1 MADIDLRTFVFL
13 DSMQPQLASQVAA
26 TARGFLPVVWQA
38 ALYVEIAPGIE
49 INRLTDIAI
58 KSTLVQPGLQVVERA
73 FGLLEIHHEDQGQVL
88 EAGRAILDNL
98 ELTEMDRLKPR
109 IVTSQTIK
117 DIHDYQSQLINRTS
131 RSANLLLPGEM
142 LYILEVHPAGY
153 AAFAANEA
161 EKAARI
167 KIIEVRGVGAFGRVY
182 LCGDE
187 AEVEVGQEAIHRV
200 LEAVEGRPNEPRS

>member
-1 MADIDLRTFVFL
+1 MANVELRTYAFL

-49 INRLTDIAI
+49 INRLTDVAI
-58 KSTLVQPGLQVVERA
+58 KTTSVQPGLQTVERA
-73 FGLLEIHHEDQGQVL
+73 FGLLEVHHEDQGQVL

-98 ELTEMDRLKPR
+98 GLAATDRLKPR
-109 IVTSQTIK
+109 IVTSETIK
-117 DIHDYQSQLINRTS
+117 DIHDYHSQLINRTS

-167 KIIEVRGVGAFGRVY
+167 KIVEVRGVGAFGRVY
-182 LCGDE
+182 FCGDE
-187 AEVEVGQEAIHRV
+187 AEVEVGRDAVHRG
-200 LEAVEGRPNEPRS
+200 LEALDGRPNEPRS

>member
-1 MADIDLRTFVFL
+1 MANVDLRTYSFL
-13 DSMQPQLASQVAA
+13 DCMQPQLASQVAA
-26 TARGFLPVVWQA
+26 TARGFLPVVGQA

-49 INRLTDIAI
+49 INRLTDVAI
-58 KSTLVQPGLQVVERA
+58 KNTKVQPGLQVVERA

-88 EAGRAILDNL
+88 EAGRAILDSL
-98 ELTEMDRLKPR
+98 DLAEIDRLRPR
-109 IVTSQTIK
+109 VLTSQTIK
-117 DIHDYQSQLINRTS
+117 DIHDYQSQLVNRTS

-167 KIIEVRGVGAFGRVY
+167 KIVEVRGVGAFGRVY
-182 LCGDE
+182 FCGDE
-187 AEVEVGQEAIHRV
+187 AEVQVGQEAVHRG
-200 LEAVEGRPNEPRS
+200 LEALDGRPNEPRS